1 VCQFYEFVSG
11 LSDYEN
17 RNLSMGFLKMATRF
31 ELYGLPAKIT
41 YHLKP
46 SSSLSPQKEKR
57 KKKGRKW
64 LI

>member
-1 VCQFYEFVSG
+1 
-11 LSDYEN
+11 
-17 RNLSMGFLKMATRF
+17 MGFLKMATRF